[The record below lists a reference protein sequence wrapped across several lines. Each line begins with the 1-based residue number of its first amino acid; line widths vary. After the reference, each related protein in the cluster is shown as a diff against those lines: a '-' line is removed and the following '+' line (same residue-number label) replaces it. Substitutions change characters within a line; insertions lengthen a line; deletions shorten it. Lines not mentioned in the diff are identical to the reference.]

1 MRTLLAAILL
11 IVIVTMAA
19 VAASWLT
26 GYVRIEFGDEP
37 PRISAE
43 HPAVIEPPP
52 SEPVADGPLDEAK
65 EPEVAAPVPAQ
76 EPPPVRIVTPTA
88 EPEEAA
94 TPAAPAPSDTPSE
107 ARSEAPAPSPP
118 AAVDQS
124 AAAPRIVGGPGITP
138 GPFAAPSPLPREAAP
153 TVPEAPDWTT
163 YRRVT
168 IVGAGEIDLGKRRI
182 TLSGIAPPPADRQCR
197 LTQQSAERPCAA
209 LALLAL
215 RQRVRGLGVQCRFAP
230 NAAED
235 AASADCRIG
244 ATDLSLWLIEQGWAE
259 AAADAP
265 EAYGAA
271 EQAARCAAK
280 GLWRGTEPPADCPAR

>member
-43 HPAVIEPPP
+43 HPAVIEPPA

-65 EPEVAAPVPAQ
+65 EPEVAAPVSA
-76 EPPPVRIVTPTA
+76 EDRPPVRIVTPAGT
-88 EPEEAA
+88 PEEAA
-94 TPAAPAPSDTPSE
+94 APAQPAPGNAPPAETPEMAAAPAP
-107 ARSEAPAPSPP
+107 PP
-118 AAVDQS
+118 KPDQP
-124 AAAPRIVGGPGITP
+124 AAAPRVVGGPGITP
-138 GPFAAPSPLPREAAP
+138 GPFAAAEPLPREATPAG
-153 TVPEAPDWTT
+153 PEPADWTT

-168 IVGAGEIDLGKRRI
+168 VVGAGEIDLGKRRI
-182 TLSGIAPPPADRQCR
+182 VLAGIAPLPPDRQCR
-197 LTQQSAERPCAA
+197 VTKGAAERPCAA

-215 RQRVRGLGVQCRFAP
+215 RQRVRGLGLQCRSAP
-230 NAAED
+230 D
-235 AASADCRIG
+235 AIAADCRIG

-265 EAYGAA
+265 EAYRAA
-271 EQAARCAAK
+271 ESEARCAEK
-280 GLWRGTEPPADCPAR
+280 GLWRTAAPPADCPAR

>member
-65 EPEVAAPVPAQ
+65 EPEV
-76 EPPPVRIVTPTA
+76 EPPIPEKERPAVRIVTPAPVPEVAAGPAPGNPPPDETA
-88 EPEEAA
+88 EVAP
-94 TPAAPAPSDTPSE
+94 APAPSAE
-107 ARSEAPAPSPP
+107 
-118 AAVDQS
+118 VDQS

-153 TVPEAPDWTT
+153 PVPEAPDWTT

-182 TLSGIAPPPADRQCR
+182 TLAGIAPPPADRQCR

-265 EAYGAA
+265 AAYGAA

-280 GLWRGTEPPADCPAR
+280 GLWRGAEPPADCPAR

>member
-52 SEPVADGPLDEAK
+52 SEPVADGPLDEEK
-65 EPEVAAPVPAQ
+65 EPEVAAPVPPQ
-76 EPPPVRIVTPTA
+76 EPPPVRIVTPAPVPEVAAGPTPGNPPPDETA
-88 EPEEAA
+88 EEA
-94 TPAAPAPSDTPSE
+94 PAPAPSAETE
-107 ARSEAPAPSPP
+107 
-118 AAVDQS
+118 QS

-153 TVPEAPDWTT
+153 PVPEAPDWST

-215 RQRVRGLGVQCRFAP
+215 RQRVRGLGVQCRFAS

-259 AAADAP
+259 AATDAP

-280 GLWRGTEPPADCPAR
+280 GLWRGAEPPADCPAR